1 MAINNTEKSY
11 SNMEFPL
18 AMKRQDAFALDPTF
32 VWSSLAEAQDYAQSN
47 PTAYVG
53 QHLSVVVN
61 GVSTAYQIK
70 NAAGELEQL
79 GAGAVDVATDEE
91 VNEMFNEVF
100 GTGETGE

>member
-1 MAINNTEKSY
+1 MAINNTEKSF

-32 VWSSLAEAQDYAQSN
+32 VWPSLEEAQDYAQNN

-53 QHLSVVVN
+53 QHLSVVVD

-70 NAAGELEQL
+70 NAAGELEIL
-79 GAGAVDVATDEE
+79 GAGGVSVATDDE
-91 VNEMFNEVF
+91 VSEMFEEVF
-100 GTGETGE
+100 GTEETGA